1 MDDLRSNDISFVLSI
16 RSENLAYSVCRAYER
31 YGIVHV
37 RKNKQDIPGE
47 DLFAIFRE
55 TCNMIEEKLQNGKG
69 VLVHCT
75 MGISRSATIV
85 AAYGKLDCV
94 VCFSIHR
101 LTL

>member
-1 MDDLRSNDISFVLSI
+1 
-16 RSENLAYSVCRAYER
+16 
-31 YGIVHV
+31 
-37 RKNKQDIPGE
+37 
-47 DLFAIFRE
+47 
-55 TCNMIEEKLQNGKG
+55 MIEEKLQNGKG